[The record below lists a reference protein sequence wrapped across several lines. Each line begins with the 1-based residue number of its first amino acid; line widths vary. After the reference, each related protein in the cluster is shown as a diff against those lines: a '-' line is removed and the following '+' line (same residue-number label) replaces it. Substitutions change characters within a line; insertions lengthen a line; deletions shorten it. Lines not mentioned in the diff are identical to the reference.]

1 MQIRLREIFWIFFK
15 IGAVLLGGGFVILPM
30 LLSELVEKRHWLEKD
45 ELVEYYSLSQ
55 CLPGIIAVNTS
66 IFTGYK
72 LKGLTGAITAAAGI
86 CFSPVITII
95 CLASILNMLTGL
107 TFIKSIFWGVGIGLI
122 VLIILTVKEIWE
134 QSIVDNF
141 TLLLFIM
148 IILLAIFTSLS
159 PIILIT
165 ISILFGILH
174 KLNQRRCCQK

>member
-55 CLPGIIAVNTS
+55 CLPGIIAINTS

-86 CFSPVITII
+86 CFCPVITII
-95 CLASILNMLTGL
+95 CLASILNLLTGMAL
-107 TFIKSIFWGVGIGLI
+107 IKSIFWGVGIGVI
-122 VLIILTVKEIWE
+122 ILIILTVKEIWG
-134 QSIVDNF
+134 QSVVDNF
-141 TLLLFIM
+141 TLMLFTM
-148 IILLAIFTSLS
+148 IVILSIFTELS
-159 PIILIT
+159 PIILII
-165 ISILFGILH
+165 ISILLGILH
-174 KLNQRRCCQK
+174 KLNQRRECK